1 MRKLMTL
8 PLFIFIFFF
17 GDYFE
22 WYERLMMLLATGAL
36 AFEPELIKF
45 ENWLFPKVKNT
56 ALKYIRKKVRS
67 SKVLMRW
74 INNPGT
80 TLFEAFAD
88 SFNRIPVE
96 VRKSWRNSVERG
108 DFSA

>member
-8 PLFIFIFFF
+8 PLFIFIFF
-17 GDYFE
+17 
-22 WYERLMMLLATGAL
+22 
-36 AFEPELIKF
+36 PELIKF